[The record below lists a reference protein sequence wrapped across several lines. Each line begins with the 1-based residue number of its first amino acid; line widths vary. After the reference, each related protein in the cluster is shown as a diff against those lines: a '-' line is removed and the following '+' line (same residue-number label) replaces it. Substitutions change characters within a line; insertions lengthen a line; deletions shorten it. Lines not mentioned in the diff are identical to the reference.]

1 MLIVEVCTSLTED
14 CSGVV
19 QRGILRILEA
29 FLAFLTA
36 LEEAQKEVAPSNDA
50 EKPLELPIFI
60 ADLLT
65 PERCTYRKPV
75 KM

>member
-19 QRGILRILEA
+19 QR
-29 FLAFLTA
+29 
-36 LEEAQKEVAPSNDA
+36 EEAQKEVAPSNDA